1 MPRGNRSFFY
11 PSVSLGWIFTELPAL
26 KNNKILTYGKL
37 RTSVAQ
43 VGQAGDYYANYS
55 YIPAYGS
62 GMYLYTPISYPLGGV
77 SSYAPY
83 WKKFDP
89 NLKPQNTT
97 NWEIGT
103 DLNFWENRIC
113 FEYTLSYQDVKNQIF
128 DVPTAGSTGYQYL
141 RTNAGQMTTW
151 SHEVSVN
158 ASFLQSKDYGV
169 DLGVN
174 FTKITNKVK
183 KLADGVESIML
194 GGFVEPQIRA
204 MAGYNYPNIYGYAF
218 KRSSDGELLLSNGLP
233 QATSSSENLGECAP
247 DFNMGFNLS
256 AHYKRLSLTATLD
269 WQKGGRMYNGT
280 LITMNY
286 FGVTKESLPYH
297 EGKMVAEGID
307 EATGKKNTVEVS
319 KQDYYQAYYDVTE
332 SGIYDTSFWKL
343 RDVTLT
349 YKLPKIGNID
359 ISVYGFA
366 RNILIW
372 SKMPDLDPESS
383 QGNGNMSGYFERFSV
398 PNTSSFGGGFKLTF

>member
-1 MPRGNRSFFY
+1 
-11 PSVSLGWIFTELPAL
+11 
-26 KNNKILTYGKL
+26 
-37 RTSVAQ
+37 
-43 VGQAGDYYANYS
+43 
-55 YIPAYGS
+55 
-62 GMYLYTPISYPLGGV
+62 
-77 SSYAPY
+77 
-83 WKKFDP
+83 
-89 NLKPQNTT
+89 
-97 NWEIGT
+97 
-103 DLNFWENRIC
+103 
-113 FEYTLSYQDVKNQIF
+113 
-128 DVPTAGSTGYQYL
+128 
-141 RTNAGQMTTW
+141 
-151 SHEVSVN
+151 
-158 ASFLQSKDYGV
+158 
-169 DLGVN
+169 
-174 FTKITNKVK
+174 
-183 KLADGVESIML
+183 
-194 GGFVEPQIRA
+194 